1 MIVTA
6 ATMPGNENYL
16 IPGASGMEGTC
27 FSVPNHLYLSSTHS

>member
-16 IPGASGMEGTC
+16 IPGAICYMQEFGYKIRVTQQ
-27 FSVPNHLYLSSTHS
+27 H